1 MRDFRFSELSLLDK
15 IILLVAGLLLAGAW
29 WIYSNT
35 NDTSVEP
42 TANQTK
48 VENWCPS
55 DFYAYDS
62 NLAYRYINDE
72 SCGLAVCVEVISR
85 MGCPNNLYGEIQ
97 FKDKNGVIFDEDND
111 FMLSLPA
118 KTKGEL
124 TFRLSR
130 LNIERFKSWTEP
142 TFSCN

>member
-1 MRDFRFSELSLLDK
+1 
-15 IILLVAGLLLAGAW
+15 
-29 WIYSNT
+29 
-35 NDTSVEP
+35 
-42 TANQTK
+42 
-48 VENWCPS
+48 
-55 DFYAYDS
+55 
-62 NLAYRYINDE
+62 
-72 SCGLAVCVEVISR
+72 

-142 TFSCN
+142 TFSCK